1 MVQDIKPFKIELNEQ
16 FKKAL
21 NLMENSSRSVFI
33 TGKAGTGK
41 STLLEYFRQITK
53 KKIVVLAPTGVA
65 AVNVRGETIHSFFG
79 FKPDITIDKI
89 KKVNKKKL
97 KIFKKLDTIVIDEIS
112 MVRADLLDCVDYFLR
127 LNLENQKPFGGLQI
141 IFIGDLYQ
149 LPPVVT
155 SSEKDL
161 FNNCYEGAYFFNA
174 KVFKELDLEFVELEK
189 IYRQKDEKFINILN
203 AIRNNTINEEDIK
216 LLNKCVGRKFPQDR
230 IAVITLTT
238 INKKAEEINKAH
250 LKKLKSKIY
259 TYRAKIKGEFK
270 RESYPTDEILR
281 IGIGAQVMLL
291 NNDSLGRW
299 INGTLGKI
307 VDIEERKNKDD
318 SIWIKL
324 DERKIV
330 EVLPFKWE
338 IFQFRYNEKEE
349 KIETQTIGSF
359 TQYPLRLAWAVT
371 IHKAQGKTFPR
382 LIIDFSRGTFAPG
395 QAYVAL
401 SRCVSL
407 EGISLKKPFK
417 RGYVFNDPKIVKFLT
432 NLQYNLSEKKFSY
445 EAKISLI
452 KKAIEKNRFLKIIYL
467 KPNGEKTYRL
477 IKPYNLGNFFYNDVS
492 FVGVEAICLKRNDKR
507 VFRVDRILEIKI
519 EKDKSVENVSL
530 SNFFN
535 KGKRNQSIEKINY
548 KNFLA
553 TKS

>member
-1 MVQDIKPFKIELNEQ
+1 MVQDIRPFKIELNEQ

-21 NLMENSSRSVFI
+21 DLMGSSSRSVFI

-89 KKVNKKKL
+89 KKVNKKNL

-112 MVRADLLDCVDYFLR
+112 MVRADLLDCVDHFLR
-127 LNLENQKPFGGLQI
+127 LNLGSRKPFGGLQM

-161 FNNCYEGAYFFNA
+161 FKNYYEGAYFFNA
-174 KVFKELDLEFVELEK
+174 KVFQQLNLEFVELEK
-189 IYRQKDEKFINILN
+189 IYRQKDEKFINLLN
-203 AIRNNTINEEDIK
+203 AIRNNTINEEDVR
-216 LLNKCVGRKFPQDR
+216 LLNECVGRKFPQEG
-230 IAVITLTT
+230 APVITLTS

-259 TYRAKIKGEFK
+259 TYRAEIEGEFK
-270 RESYPTDEILR
+270 REFYPTDEILQV
-281 IGIGAQVMLL
+281 GIGAQVMLL
-291 NNDSLGRW
+291 NNDSRGRW
-299 INGTLGKI
+299 INGTLGRI
-307 VDIEERKNKDD
+307 VDVEEKKDKDD
-318 SIWIKL
+318 SVWIKL
-324 DERKIV
+324 DEGEIV
-330 EVLPFKWE
+330 EVFPFKWE
-338 IFQFRYNEKEE
+338 IFRFRYNEKEE
-349 KIETQTIGSF
+349 KIETQTLGSF

-382 LIIDFSRGTFAPG
+382 LIIDFSGGIFAPG

-401 SRCVSL
+401 SRGVSL
-407 EGISLKKPFK
+407 KGISLKKPFK

-432 NLQYNLSEKKFSY
+432 NLQYNLSEKKLSY
-445 EAKISLI
+445 EAKVSLI

-467 KPNGEKTYRL
+467 KPNGEKTCRI
-477 IKPYNLGNFFYNDVS
+477 IKPCNVGNFSYNNVS
-492 FVGVEAICLKRNDKR
+492 FLGVEAICLKRNEKR
-507 VFRVDRILEIKI
+507 VFRVDRILEIEI
-519 EKDKSVENVSL
+519 EKDKCVEEVNL
-530 SNFFN
+530 NNFC
-535 KGKRNQSIEKINY
+535 RVDR
-548 KNFLA
+548 
-553 TKS
+553 